1 MSPKDLKTIGFLDQ
15 MVKAGVRVFKIE
27 GRARGPEYVRTVVE
41 CYNEALESILQG
53 KWSEEL
59 SKSWDDRLKTVYNR
73 GFWNGYYLGQTL
85 GEWSNRYGSQAT
97 ERKVYVGKGI
107 KHFAKPGIAEFLVQA
122 ENIKKG
128 EKMLV
133 TGPTTGAV
141 YFNLDEPWVDQ
152 KQVDEVIKGQHFTCK
167 VPEKIRENDKLYV
180 VRSVELDNVLK

>member
-1 MSPKDLKTIGFLDQ
+1 MLNP
-15 MVKAGVRVFKIE
+15 V
-27 GRARGPEYVRTVVE
+27 
-41 CYNEALESILQG
+41 LQ
-53 KWSEEL
+53 S
-59 SKSWDDRLKTVYNR
+59 
-73 GFWNGYYLGQTL
+73 
-85 GEWSNRYGSQAT
+85 
-97 ERKVYVGKGI
+97 
-107 KHFAKPGIAEFLVQA
+107 FLVQA

-167 VPEKIRENDKLYV
+167 VPERKSGRMTSFYV